1 MDREQK
7 VPVTDGDTV
16 DGSFEIKLSIT
27 KHKYLHI
34 IKKKKEIDKKTI
46 VAHKE
51 NDIDVIREHYKKLVK
66 EINDLEEEYQNAL
79 K

>member
-1 MDREQK
+1 MDREQNI
-7 VPVTDGDTV
+7 VHTTDTDAI

-34 IKKKKEIDKKTI
+34 IRKKKDTSDKK
-46 VAHKE
+46 VAVNNIE
-51 NDIDVIREHYKKLVK
+51 NVKDHYKKLVK